1 MASKK
6 LTRRDSPNDPKVN
19 RKRKSGRVSA
29 SKKGSRSAPDGV
41 GQFELVGDRA
51 GDKNNAPPQASASQL
66 PFGQS
71 TKSNTPANTPEG
83 SLSRQ
88 VHVASEPVWAKYSD
102 RRLLDMKISE
112 LGIDFQQTSM
122 VNFRDQLHY
131 ELKQLGLVFKPHC
144 WFSDDWFSPD
154 QVPGIAI
161 PFYMAHRRLM
171 RLERNQMLEVE
182 GGTKEWCM
190 RIMRHEAGHAIDT
203 AFGLHRKRNY
213 KATFGSYSAPYPETY
228 VPKPRSKKFVL
239 HLEPWYAQSHPA
251 EDFAETF
258 AVWMTPNSRWQKNYQ
273 GWPALKKLKF
283 VDGVMEQIRG
293 QKPKVVSRAKIDP
306 VHRIDVTLRE
316 HYQQR
321 QQFYSLDASSIFDD
335 ELKKLFCSPDAPHQN
350 KTAASYL
357 RRNKADFCK
366 AVEKW
371 SGEYQ
376 HNIVQVI
383 REMTERCRVLKLFLP
398 INDENLK
405 QECLLMMTVQTMN
418 YLKRRHR
425 VAL

>member
-6 LTRRDSPNDPKVN
+6 LTRQDSPHDPKSN
-19 RKRKSGRVSA
+19 RKRKSGRVSVGKGVSFA
-29 SKKGSRSAPDGV
+29 SPDGV
-41 GQFELVGDRA
+41 EHFSPADAVVAKPDVGERTS
-51 GDKNNAPPQASASQL
+51 SAS
-66 PFGQS
+66 PNPSS
-71 TKSNTPANTPEG
+71 TGCVGK
-83 SLSRQ
+83 
-88 VHVASEPVWAKYSD
+88 VHVSEQPAWVKLSD
-102 RRLLDMKISE
+102 RKLLDMRLSD
-112 LGIDFQQTSM
+112 LDLDFEQTAM
-122 VNFRDQLHY
+122 VDFRKQLHG
-131 ELKQLGLVFKPHC
+131 ELKQAGLTFKPHC

-154 QVPGIAI
+154 NVPGIAV

-182 GGTKEWCM
+182 GGTKQWCM

-203 AFGLHRKRNY
+203 AFGLHRKRGY

-228 VPKPRSKKFVL
+228 VPKPRSKKFVF

-258 AVWMTPNSRWQKNYQ
+258 AVWLTPNSRWQKNY
-273 GWPALKKLKF
+273 
-283 VDGVMEQIRG
+283 
-293 QKPKVVSRAKIDP
+293 
-306 VHRIDVTLRE
+306 VHRIDCTLRE

-321 QQFYSLDASSIFDD
+321 QQFYSLDSASVFDD
-335 ELKKLFCSPDAPHQN
+335 ELKKLFCEASEPHQN

-357 RRNKADFCK
+357 RKNKVDFCK
-366 AVEKW
+366 AVAKW

-376 HNIVQVI
+376 HNVVQVL

-398 INDENLK
+398 LDDEHLK
-405 QECLLMMTVQTMN
+405 QECLLMTTVQTMN
-418 YLKRRHR
+418 YLKIRHR

>member
-6 LTRRDSPNDPKVN
+6 LTRHDSPNGPKAN

-29 SKKGSRSAPDGV
+29 SNGSSRSLDGAEHEPQGDSPRFVQFEPSICQTKPNQLANTQSAFELRKSDIGV
-41 GQFELVGDRA
+41 G
-51 GDKNNAPPQASASQL
+51 K
-66 PFGQS
+66 
-71 TKSNTPANTPEG
+71 
-83 SLSRQ
+83 Q
-88 VHVASEPVWAKYSD
+88 VHVSSEPAWVKLSD
-102 RRLLDMKISE
+102 RKLLDMKISE
-112 LGIDFQQTSM
+112 LGLDFKQTSM
-122 VNFRDQLHY
+122 VNFRDQLHA
-131 ELKQLGLVFKPHC
+131 ELKELGLIFKPHC

-154 QVPGIAI
+154 DVPGIAV

-203 AFGLHRKRNY
+203 AFGLHRKRGY

-228 VPKPRSKKFVL
+228 VPKPRSKKFVF

-283 VDGVMEQIRG
+283 VAELMEKIQG
-293 QKPKVVSRAKIDP
+293 QKPKVASRRKVDP

-321 QQFYSLDASSIFDD
+321 QQFYSLGTASVFDT
-335 ELKKLFCSPDAPHQN
+335 ELKKLFCTTGEPHQN

-357 RRNKADFCK
+357 RKNKADFCK
-366 AVEKW
+366 ALGKW

-376 HNIVQVI
+376 HNIVQVV

-398 INDENLK
+398 VDDQDLK
-405 QECLLMMTVQTMN
+405 QECLMMMTVQTMN
-418 YLKRRHR
+418 YLKRRHH